1 MSMAAHRKEPE
12 TTGNP
17 SRSDP
22 GIDRKHTLRGV
33 PVLSGLV
40 RTEER
45 PAAGGL
51 SSLSFA
57 ATEALRKYSKDTE
70 RAETTR
76 DADKRLDARQSL
88 AAASDALGPR
98 HKAIVDLV
106 LIKGRKVSD
115 LALMSGQSVDALNRL
130 LTDAAEMLADHYQS
144 RRAA

>member
-1 MSMAAHRKEPE
+1 MSMVAPRTEPD
-12 TTGNP
+12 TTGH
-17 SRSDP
+17 SKMSEA
-22 GIDRKHTLRGV
+22 GQDRTSPLRGV
-33 PVLSGLV
+33 RPCPGV
-40 RTEER
+40 RTDQR

-70 RAETTR
+70 RSETTR

-130 LTDAAEMLADHYQS
+130 LTDAAETLADHYQS